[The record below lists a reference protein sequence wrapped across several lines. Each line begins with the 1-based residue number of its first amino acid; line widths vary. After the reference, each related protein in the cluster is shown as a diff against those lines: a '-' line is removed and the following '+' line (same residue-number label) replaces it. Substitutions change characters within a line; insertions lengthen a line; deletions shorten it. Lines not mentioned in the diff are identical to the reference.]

1 MQTRLYIEKKITVI
15 FITYLLFFF
24 LKKKD
29 THTLFCQELGKCH
42 ILNVTLAMA
51 ISTYSIS
58 TCKAE
63 AGDCELETRWGYL
76 GDEIYFDL
84 HRETLF

>member
-24 LKKKD
+24 FKKD
-29 THTLFCQELGKCH
+29 THTLFFQKLGKCH
-42 ILNVTLAMA
+42 ILNVTLAVA
-51 ISTYSIS
+51 ISAYSIS

-84 HRETLF
+84 YRETLF

>member
-1 MQTRLYIEKKITVI
+1 M
-15 FITYLLFFF
+15 FF
-24 LKKKD
+24 
-29 THTLFCQELGKCH
+29 QELGKCH
-42 ILNVTLAMA
+42 ILNVTLVVA
-51 ISTYSIS
+51 ISAYSLS

-63 AGDCELETRWGYL
+63 VGDCELEIRWGYL